1 MANPKVL
8 AMAIQQLA
16 DVLRK
21 YPLPQDAD
29 PPRGGWL
36 RALRNA
42 LGMTQAQLGARLNV
56 SPQAVLEFEN
66 AEVKRRITLDSLD
79 RAARAMGCRVVYA
92 LVPEKGSLEEVRAR
106 RANEVAAAMLKSASH
121 SMNLEAQGVGVQE
134 SERQRQ
140 LLVESLLQGSP
151 RKLWQ

>member
-1 MANPKVL
+1 MAIQKVL
-8 AMAIQQLA
+8 NIAIQQLA
-16 DVLRK
+16 DVQRK
-21 YPLPQDAD
+21 YPLQQDAN

-92 LVPEKGSLEEVRAR
+92 LVPEKGSLEEVRAL

-140 LLVESLLQGSP
+140 QLVESLLQGSP